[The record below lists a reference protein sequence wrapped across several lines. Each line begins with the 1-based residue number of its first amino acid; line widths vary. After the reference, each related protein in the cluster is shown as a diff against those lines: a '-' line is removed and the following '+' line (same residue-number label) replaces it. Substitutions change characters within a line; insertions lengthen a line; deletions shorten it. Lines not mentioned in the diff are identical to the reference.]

1 MIASEGSGERWISVD
16 FSRKGSPR
24 RKERRTEAV
33 RTRRFTPGFVVRD
46 GGFLLP
52 VDVGLE
58 VDCPPEAS
66 PEVEGAGGGGAGTSS
81 PAISAI
87 ALVSGGPAGS

>member
-1 MIASEGSGERWISVD
+1 
-16 FSRKGSPR
+16 
-24 RKERRTEAV
+24 V
-33 RTRRFTPGFVVRD
+33 RTRRFTPGFVARD
-46 GGFLLP
+46 GGSLLP

-58 VDCPPEAS
+58 VDWPPEAS

-87 ALVSGGPAGS
+87 ARVSGGLPAAGVLRQKQRCGPEARTVAGFLSDRWVSL